1 VAVSSGG
8 GGRRGI
14 VVPHIVLFVGGV
26 DARIKKQLLTECDLH
41 TIVRLPDGAFAPY
54 TNIATN
60 LLFLQDRSNEG
71 NLDTTRFR
79 HPDARMNY
87 SKTKPM
93 RFEEFADCKA

>member
-79 HPDARMNY
+79 HP
-87 SKTKPM
+87 TG
-93 RFEEFADCKA
+93 E